1 MSDTVIEAKLAEQRI
16 AGSAERASPWS
27 SSLALIS
34 ARIGSIS
41 GISARFRSI
50 SGISRINACDLAT
63 IVLVVALAV
72 IALFTFRDYA
82 ISNDEGVQHHY
93 GELIID
99 YYTSGFRDQS
109 VFSFQNLYLYGGL
122 FDIVAVALSHL
133 VPIDPYDLRHIL
145 CALIGIGG
153 IGATAATARLIAGPR
168 AGLIA
173 ALGLSLCGAWYGT
186 IFNHTKDVPFAAAMM
201 GATPFLIRIARSLPA
216 PRAGDVAAF
225 GLLAGAA
232 LGMRVL
238 GLLLVIYAGAA
249 IALYLP
255 RPWFG
260 HGRARWRFAALSA
273 LRLLPALLLAYLIMV
288 MAWPWAAL
296 SPLNPI
302 RGLLAFSEFQYD
314 IRTVLAGQVYEM
326 ASAPRLYVPIYILIR
341 VPLLML
347 LGAALAIMFAL
358 LPRLAAGSAQRQRKD
373 VALVALT
380 AIFPLA
386 CQVIWHG
393 PAFTGMRHFLFVIPA
408 LAVLAG
414 IGLDKALTA
423 LATRG
428 RLIGSGALAAVAACL
443 LLDAVTLVRLHPYE
457 YLYYNPVVGGL
468 QGASRRYDLDYW
480 FASMPEAIHQLESY
494 LRRTEPSDAAR
505 PAPLYSVA
513 VCGERL
519 PFEKIVT
526 LPELRWD
533 FKPQWDQSEF
543 FIAPTQM
550 NCDGDLDGKVIGTV
564 ERLGT
569 VIAYIKDRRALV
581 RPVATAVR

>member
-1 MSDTVIEAKLAEQRI
+1 MSDTVIEPKLAEQRM
-16 AGSAERASPWS
+16 AGSAEKASLWRGWS
-27 SSLALIS
+27 ALIS
-34 ARIGSIS
+34 T
-41 GISARFRSI
+41 RFRSI
-50 SGISRINACDLAT
+50 SGISRIGACDLAT
-63 IVLVVALAV
+63 IVLVAALAV

-82 ISNDEGVQHHY
+82 ISNDEGVQHRY

-99 YYTSGFRDQS
+99 YYASGFRDQS

-145 CALIGIGG
+145 CAMIGIGG
-153 IGATAATARLIAGPR
+153 IGATAATARLGAGPR
-168 AGLIA
+168 AALIA
-173 ALGLSLCGAWYGT
+173 AIGLSVCGAWYGT

-201 GATPFLIRIARSLPA
+201 GATLFLIRIARSLPA
-216 PRAGDVAAF
+216 PRAGDVASF

-249 IALYLP
+249 IVLYLP

-273 LRLLPALLLAYLIMV
+273 ARLLPALLLAYLIMV
-288 MAWPWAAL
+288 LAWPWAAL
-296 SPLNPI
+296 SPLNPV

-314 IRTVLAGQVYEM
+314 IRTNLAGQVYEM
-326 ASAPRLYVPIYILIR
+326 ANAPRLYVPIYILIR

-347 LGAALAIMFAL
+347 IGAALAILYAL
-358 LPRLAAGSAQRQRKD
+358 LPRLGAASAELQRRD

-380 AIFPLA
+380 VMFPLA
-386 CQVIWHG
+386 CQVIWRG

-428 RLIGSGALAAVAACL
+428 RVIGSGALAVVAGCFL
-443 LLDAVTLVRLHPYE
+443 FDAVTLVRLHPYE
-457 YLYYNPVVGGL
+457 YLYYNSLVGGL
-468 QGASRRYDLDYW
+468 PGASRRYDLDYW
-480 FASMPEAIHQLESY
+480 FASMPEAIHQLEAY
-494 LRRTEPSDAAR
+494 LRRTEPADAAR

-550 NCDGDLDGKVIGTV
+550 NCDGDLDGKIIGTV
-564 ERLGT
+564 ERLGV
-569 VIAYIKDRRALV
+569 VIAYVKDRRALV